1 MPCIHIQTNQKVS
14 AEEEKS
20 LREKF
25 GEAISLFPGKSESWL
40 MFLLED
46 GCRMAFQGK
55 TEKPMAFVEIK
66 LYGDVDKGASQ
77 KMTARTCDLLKEIL
91 GISSDQVYVRYEA
104 TENWGWNGSNF

>member
-46 GCRMAFQGK
+46 DCRICLLYTSHVK
-55 TEKPMAFVEIK
+55 ISKVEGRKKKWQQIQI
-66 LYGDVDKGASQ
+66 LFLCRQ
-77 KMTARTCDLLKEIL
+77 KQKQPL
-91 GISSDQVYVRYEA
+91 
-104 TENWGWNGSNF
+104 

>member
-40 MFLLED
+40 MLNFED
-46 GCRMAFQGK
+46 NCHLYFKGTEQPSAFIEVKIYGK
-55 TEKPMAFVEIK
+55 
-66 LYGDVDKGASQ
+66 
-77 KMTARTCDLLKEIL
+77 
-91 GISSDQVYVRYEA
+91 SSAQVYDKLTSKLTEIVSSELNIPSERIYVKYE
-104 TENWGWNGSNF
+104 EVDFWGYNGHNF

>member
-46 GCRMAFQGK
+46 DCRMAFQGK
-55 TEKPMAFVEIK
+55 TEKPMALDRKSV
-66 LYGDVDKGASQ
+66 V
-77 KMTARTCDLLKEIL
+77 
-91 GISSDQVYVRYEA
+91 
-104 TENWGWNGSNF
+104 

>member
-1 MPCIHIQTNQKVS
+1 MPCIHIQTNRKVS

-55 TEKPMAFVEIK
+55 TEKPMAFEEFKLCEI
-66 LYGDVDKGASQ
+66 LDKGASQ
-77 KMTARTCDLLKEIL
+77 KMPDSTCEFLKEIL
-91 GISSDQVYVRYEA
+91 KFSSDRVYVRYEA
-104 TENWGWNGSNF
+104 TKIGGWTVSIF